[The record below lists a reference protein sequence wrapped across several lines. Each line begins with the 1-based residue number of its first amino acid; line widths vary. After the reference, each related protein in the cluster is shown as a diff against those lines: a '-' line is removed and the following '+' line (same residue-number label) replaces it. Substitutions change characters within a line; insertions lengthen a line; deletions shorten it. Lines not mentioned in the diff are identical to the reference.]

1 MKQQFEEAF
10 NTIKAQ
16 NTDACIAGS
25 AMLGYN
31 EGWNQDIDVFCY
43 NEQSFVALLYYM
55 KYDKMFTVL
64 DPLEIHKLNEYLKD
78 RKSSL
83 DSIGLVTIK
92 FKWNLCIDVNII
104 YKKFQKNIFD
114 VISVFDCDHI
124 SQGFCLKT
132 RQYLSL
138 RESKGL
144 NATWNKFN
152 TSYYKSDLWS
162 CKRLLRQ
169 FSRVVKYTERGY
181 NLETVTDKY
190 ISLIEEILSLDNIYK
205 TEKGTIFYEKTQKEF
220 EIVLKILQV
229 WKVEKKMSPENLM
242 VLQTLI

>member
-1 MKQQFEEAF
+1 MKQQFEEAL

-43 NEQSFVALLYYM
+43 NEQSFIELLYYM
-55 KYDKMFTVL
+55 KYDKMFTIL
-64 DPLEIHKLNEYLKD
+64 EPLEIHKMTEYLKE

-83 DSIGLVTIK
+83 ESIGLITIK

-114 VISVFDCDHI
+114 CISAFDIDHI
-124 SQGFCLKT
+124 AQGFCLKT

-138 RESKGL
+138 RTSTGL
-144 NATWNKFN
+144 EGTWNRWN

-162 CKRLLRQ
+162 TKRLLRQ

-181 NLETVTDKY
+181 NLDEVTDKY
-190 ISLIEEILSLDNIYK
+190 ISLIEDILAKDNVYK
-205 TEKGTIFYEKTQKEF
+205 SEKGTIFYEKVQKEF
-220 EIVLKILQV
+220 EIVLKILQL
-229 WKVEKKMSPENLM
+229 WKKGKVMTPENLI